1 MSRVTIANRSELFA
15 AATAVSAVG
24 LLGLSAPAHAGPMF
38 PLAPPCSQWGFPG
51 QFSLYQS
58 NGYTVQFPATGP
70 TVHGFVPATAA
81 NVDGEMGANGVDG
94 IIQGSR
100 IDFTILWHL
109 GNPGPGSEGRY
120 LGKVGKDGFAHGS
133 TWDTYQP
140 AGLDLPTHWDA
151 TVPLA
156 CITPA

>member
-58 NGYTVQFPATGP
+58 NGYTVQFPATAP

-94 IIQGSR
+94 SIQGSR

-109 GNPGPGSEGRY
+109 GNPGPGSAGRY
-120 LGKVGKDGFAHGS
+120 LGTVGKDGFAHGA
-133 TWDTYQP
+133 TWDLYQP
-140 AGLDLPTHWDA
+140 AGLDNTHWDA
-151 TVPLA
+151 TGSLA

>member
-1 MSRVTIANRSELFA
+1 MSEVGGSDSLSTYRIDRLLADWLGAVERIAISRVTLANRSELFA

-24 LLGLSAPAHAGPMF
+24 LLGLSAPAPAGPMF

-94 IIQGSR
+94 SIQGSR

-109 GNPGPGSEGRY
+109 G
-120 LGKVGKDGFAHGS
+120 
-133 TWDTYQP
+133 
-140 AGLDLPTHWDA
+140 
-151 TVPLA
+151 
-156 CITPA
+156 